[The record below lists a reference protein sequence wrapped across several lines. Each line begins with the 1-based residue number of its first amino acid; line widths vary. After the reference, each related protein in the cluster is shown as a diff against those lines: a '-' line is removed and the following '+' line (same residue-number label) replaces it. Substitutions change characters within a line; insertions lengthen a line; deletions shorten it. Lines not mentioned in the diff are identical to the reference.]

1 MYKLIEFIRRVYVV
15 LLFVIIETVALYCYA
30 HSSYYTQAKILASAN
45 SVMGGIQGTL
55 FGIRHYFTLH
65 NENAILAQRIV
76 ELETELEFYR
86 ESDAVKREDSEAL
99 SEIDSMYLSEILQ
112 YRYMTARVISNTV
125 NHNNNLITLNRGRS
139 HGVVPNMGVITP
151 DGNMVGHVAACSE
164 RYSVVIPL
172 INMSFRTGG
181 QVLRDGERY
190 IGSVSWSGGN
200 PYRVNMTELSKY
212 AEVEVDEAVFASSLF
227 FPQNMKVCI
236 GYVEKVTPSQNQISD
251 DVVIRL
257 AADFSRIDNVILIEN
272 SDFYEATELEGSV
285 RSGKYLQDDTMSE
298 N

>member
-1 MYKLIEFIRRVYVV
+1 
-15 LLFVIIETVALYCYA
+15 
-30 HSSYYTQAKILASAN
+30 
-45 SVMGGIQGTL
+45 
-55 FGIRHYFTLH
+55 
-65 NENAILAQRIV
+65 
-76 ELETELEFYR
+76 
-86 ESDAVKREDSEAL
+86 
-99 SEIDSMYLSEILQ
+99 
-112 YRYMTARVISNTV
+112 
-125 NHNNNLITLNRGRS
+125 
-139 HGVVPNMGVITP
+139 
-151 DGNMVGHVAACSE
+151 
-164 RYSVVIPL
+164 
-172 INMSFRTGG
+172 
-181 QVLRDGERY
+181 
-190 IGSVSWSGGN
+190 
-200 PYRVNMTELSKY
+200 LSKY